1 MKNFILTML
10 LSIVSIFVAFGA
22 TPEIPN
28 FSKIVVETPCRII
41 YGVGDTT
48 FVSITNKS
56 NSMYNVYYEIKN
68 DIIYIKS
75 KETYNLGELIYY
87 RMEDDEMPIVRI
99 MTKDTMPSIYAK
111 RSSFQITERQ
121 ITERVRKNKSTFRN
135 ETTNS
140 NIQ

>member
-1 MKNFILTML
+1 MKNFILTIL
-10 LSIVSIFVAFGA
+10 LSIMSVFVAFGA

-56 NSMYNVYYEIKN
+56 NSMYNVYYEIEN
-68 DIIYIKS
+68 GIIYIKS
-75 KETYNLGELIYY
+75 KETYNLGEL

-99 MTKDTMPSIYAK
+99 MTKDTLPSIYAK
-111 RSSFQITERQ
+111 RSSFQ

>member
-1 MKNFILTML
+1 MKNFILTIL
-10 LSIVSIFVAFGA
+10 LSIVSVFVAFGA

-56 NSMYNVYYEIKN
+56 NSMYNVYYEIEN
-68 DIIYIKS
+68 GIIYIKS
-75 KETYNLGELIYY
+75 KETYNLGEL

-99 MTKDTMPSIYAK
+99 MTKDTLPSIYAK
-111 RSSFQITERQ
+111 RSSFQ

-135 ETTNS
+135 ETTDS